1 MLRLARVGWWVAPP
15 FLPASLRTRAGV
27 RRAAGGGDGGSC
39 RPLAEK
45 WTPDRVRVTVHGGDG
60 RSSPARGR
68 WRREAVTEG
77 EVGGIL
83 RYEAH
88 RLPPPPPFG
97 LRRTVPLP
105 LAGEDLGAV
114 TASVTLGPASCRAS
128 APVWR
133 LLPPHGGVDPGT
145 NAGWRCGWGGAYSSP
160 ARGRGT
166 VRRQPNGGGGG
177 RGRPV
182 IRCAA
187 DRPLRHRL
195 CRCHLPLAGEDF

>member
-1 MLRLARVGWWVAPP
+1 MVGGAAFPALVTADAFPEAAGRLGVETEAPGAPP
-15 FLPASLRTRAGV
+15 RQ
-27 RRAAGGGDGGSC
+27 GGPRNESG
-39 RPLAEK
+39 
-45 WTPDRVRVTVHGGDG
+45 VTVWAG
-60 RSSPARGR
+60 RWPVLPARGR